1 MMGRLSGGLAG
12 EKSPGKSRIEKLRA
26 TPDGTRQATH
36 DTRHPTGDTR
46 HATPDWRNVTG
57 GAKMASPTNKRKGM
71 QMSTTLRI
79 TYEVVVPDE
88 WGDPH
93 EFGTTTAMELADVI
107 EGALFD
113 HVAQPSVKW
122 VGSEQREGK

>member
-12 EKSPGKSRIEKLRA
+12 EKWPGKSRIEKLRA
-26 TPDGTRQATH
+26 TPDGTRQAT
-36 DTRHPTGDTR
+36 RDTR
-46 HATPDWRNVTG
+46 HATHDWRNVTG

-93 EFGTTTAMELADVI
+93 EFGTATAMELADVI

-113 HVAQPSVKW
+113 HPDKSVKW
-122 VGSEQREGK
+122 VGSELREGK